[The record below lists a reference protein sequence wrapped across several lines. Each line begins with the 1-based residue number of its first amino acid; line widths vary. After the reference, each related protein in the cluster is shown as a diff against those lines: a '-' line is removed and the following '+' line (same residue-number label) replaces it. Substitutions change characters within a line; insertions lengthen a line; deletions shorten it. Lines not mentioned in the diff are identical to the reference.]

1 MSTTGTEA
9 IDEEIAREKAESLGL
24 GARLLETALRELRD
38 YDAHAGARS
47 DPAGTIRE
55 GLVARA
61 AYRVQNVIIQRE
73 ALGLR
78 DPRYVFMFYSV
89 PREIVARI
97 GVRGR

>member
-24 GARLLETALRELRD
+24 AARLLETALRDLREH
-38 YDAHAGARS
+38 DAHAGKRS
-47 DPAGTIRE
+47 DPSGTIRN

-78 DPRYVFMFYSV
+78 DPRDVFVFYSV
-89 PREIVARI
+89 PPEIVARI
-97 GVRGR
+97 GVRER